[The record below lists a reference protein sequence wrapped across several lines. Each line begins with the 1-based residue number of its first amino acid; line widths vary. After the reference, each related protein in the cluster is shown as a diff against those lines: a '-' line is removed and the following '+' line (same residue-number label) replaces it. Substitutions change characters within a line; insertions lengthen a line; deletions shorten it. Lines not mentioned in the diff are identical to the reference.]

1 MLFWLV
7 IKNKDQ
13 NLLILLEDTILLK
26 FQKDHTYNK

>member
-13 NLLILLEDTILLK
+13 NLLILLEDIILLK